1 VLKGWALFE
10 EGQMAEGLTIMEEGI
25 EAWQTIGFAHF
36 TPFLLALKAGAC
48 LKANL
53 LKEGV
58 SSVDSAFVIG
68 RRGGDR
74 YWSAEL
80 HRLRGELLRA
90 AGADSWSVAAQYQQA
105 LEITRQQ
112 GARML
117 ELRAA
122 VSLARLQQE
131 NSQSTAV
138 QQALVEVYDWFSEGF
153 DSCDLQE
160 ARELLRTMA

>member
-1 VLKGWALFE
+1 
-10 EGQMAEGLTIMEEGI
+10 M
-25 EAWQTIGFAHF
+25 
-36 TPFLLALKAGAC
+36 
-48 LKANL
+48 
-53 LKEGV
+53 
-58 SSVDSAFVIG
+58 DSAFVIG

-90 AGADSWSVAAQYQQA
+90 AGADSRSVAAQYQQA